1 MSKKSDKTEDKAAAA
16 KFLKIAVGVTVVLMI
31 LLYLLVR
38 NAF

>member
-1 MSKKSDKTEDKAAAA
+1 MSKKSDKLEDKAAARQ
-16 KFLKIAVGVTVVLMI
+16 FLKIAVGVTVVLMI

>member
-1 MSKKSDKTEDKAAAA
+1 MSKKLDKINDKVEER
-16 KFLKIAVGVTVVLMI
+16 KFLKIAVGITVVLMI